1 MRIAVLGT
9 GRVGKV
15 LGTRW
20 AEKGHQVTYGSR
32 DPGSDRARQLID
44 QSGGKVSVAPIAH
57 AVSHAEVVLGA
68 IPYDA
73 CEDTLKSLGD
83 LKGRILIDC
92 SNPLLPDLS
101 GLYVGHTIS
110 AAEQVA
116 EWALGSRVVKAFN
129 TVSSATMANPRYES
143 QSATL
148 FYCGDD
154 PSAKEAVRQLASDL
168 DFDPVDAGPL
178 SIARYLEPLA
188 MLYIHLAI
196 KQGWGSNS
204 AFRIMRRSA
213 SGSGGGSRG

>member
-1 MRIAVLGT
+1 MNIAVLGT

-20 AEKGHQVTYGSR
+20 ADKEHQVTFGSR
-32 DPGSDRARQLID
+32 DPSSERARQLSE
-44 QSGGKVSVAPIAH
+44 QSGGKVAVAPVAQ
-57 AVSHAEVVLGA
+57 AVAAADVILAA

-83 LKGRILIDC
+83 LNGRVLIDC

-116 EWALGSRVVKAFN
+116 EWAVGSRVVKAFN
-129 TVSSATMANPRYES
+129 TVSSATMANPKYEG
-143 QSATL
+143 QAATL

-154 PSAKEAVRQLASDL
+154 PKAKEVVRQLASDL

-196 KQGWGSNS
+196 KQGWGSQS
-204 AFRIMRRSA
+204 AFRIMRRPA